1 MAIRGP
7 AQCFGHLI
15 DGLEL
20 GQDAVPDVRA
30 PRPRRALE
38 PCLQE
43 DGDHQVLTHGA
54 SPDSDSS
61 ESGRSLRS
69 TEERPDSGRKLKAY
83 RQVTGQTRGQELRG
97 KNDEELGPGAWA
109 TVKLTDSA
117 ARLAALVA
125 RVAIALRS

>member
-30 PRPRRALE
+30 ARPRRALE

-43 DGDHQVLTHGA
+43 DGDDQVFTQGA
-54 SPDSDSS
+54 SPDSDNPNPLDLVFGHPRAPLLYRPF
-61 ESGRSLRS
+61 ESFA
-69 TEERPDSGRKLKAY
+69 PI
-83 RQVTGQTRGQELRG
+83 
-97 KNDEELGPGAWA
+97 N
-109 TVKLTDSA
+109 
-117 ARLAALVA
+117 
-125 RVAIALRS
+125 